1 MQTMIKYYLKT
12 ILRNLVRS
20 KFYSS
25 VNIVGLAIGITACI
39 LIMLYVQNELSYDKF
54 HKNADRIYRVNL
66 FSVRDNNTFK
76 LPQSSPPLRNT
87 IQDEIP
93 EVEEAVRVSQ
103 YWEPVMQYKDKVF
116 NETKWCVVDD
126 NFFKIFSA
134 SFIYG
139 DPNTAL
145 AEPYTVVLTES
156 TAKRYFGKENPLGK
170 TLTRKYNYDW
180 TVTGVIKDFP
190 ENSHLKPDFL
200 GSIKSRPYNNG
211 QNWLNN
217 ILYTYVLLREGTS
230 NQDVDSKLEDV
241 VKKHVGPFMA
251 QYRGESLEEFT
262 VKGNQY
268 KYYTQPLTDIH
279 LNTEV
284 IAGPEL
290 SVNTSYLIIF
300 SLIAAFILVIACIN
314 YMNMSTA
321 RSANRAKEVGLKKS
335 LGSNR
340 NKLVLQFL
348 SESVFITLIALALA
362 LVLIKILLP
371 AFNNLI
377 DRQLEFNCT
386 GNFSTI
392 PLLLIFGIV
401 VGIVAGSYPAFFLAS
416 FNPLKVINGI
426 HKSEGSHRSLRS
438 GLVVFQLIVT
448 IVLFSGT
455 FFISKQLNFLQKQEL
470 GFNKENL
477 VIIKNAAYLWT
488 NKPSFKNE
496 LLEQPG
502 ILEVSNSVYIPG
514 RSKSN
519 NTFFHELPSEATL
532 LSQLWIDEAF
542 LKAYEIELLQ
552 GRFFEKENPSN
563 AKSIVLS
570 EKALK
575 DLNIKDPIG
584 KKLYKKQKSEE
595 TTFTIIGIV
604 KDFHLS
610 SLHQEIWP
618 LVLFADDDM
627 LKRVGEYFSVRISGD
642 VQKNLKYIEQTW
654 NKYAD
659 GQPLDYIFFEEDFGR
674 LYAADVRTKKI
685 VSVFSVLAILIA
697 CLGLLALAAFVAEQR
712 TKEIGIRKVNGARI
726 GQILYSLNK
735 KFMKWVITAFVI
747 ATPIAYYAMHKWL
760 ENFAYKTV
768 LSWWIFALAGFMAL
782 GIALL
787 TVSWQSWRAAMRNP
801 MEALRYE

>member
-1 MQTMIKYYLKT
+1 MIRYYVKT
-12 ILRNLVRS
+12 AFRNLLRHR
-20 KFYSS
+20 FYSAI
-25 VNIVGLAIGITACI
+25 NIVGLAIGITACI
-39 LIMLYVQNELSYDKF
+39 LIMLYVQFELSYDKF
-54 HKNADRIYRVNL
+54 HEKSDRIYRVNL
-66 FSVRDNNTFK
+66 YSVRDDNTNRW
-76 LPQSSPPLRNT
+76 PGSSPPLRNT

-93 EVEEAVRVSQ
+93 EVEEAVRISQ

-116 NETKWCVVDD
+116 NETKWCFADD
-126 NFFKIFSA
+126 NFFKIFST

-145 AEPYTVVLTES
+145 VEPYTVVLTES
-156 TAKRYFGKENPLGK
+156 TAKRYFGNENPLGK

-190 ENSHLKPDFL
+190 ENSHIKPDFL

-211 QNWLNN
+211 ANWLNN
-217 ILYTYVLLREGTS
+217 MLYTYVLLKEGAS
-230 NQDVDSKLEDV
+230 NSEVDSKLEDV
-241 VKKHVGPFMA
+241 VKKYVGPFMA
-251 QYRGESLEEFT
+251 QDRGESLEEFAA
-262 VKGNQY
+262 KGNQY
-268 KYYTQPLTDIH
+268 MYYTQPLTDIH

-290 SVNTSYLIIF
+290 SVSTSYLIIF
-300 SLIAAFILVIACIN
+300 SLIAVFILVIACIN

-321 RSANRAKEVGLKKS
+321 QSANRAKEVGLKKS
-335 LGSNR
+335 MGSNR

-348 SESVFITLIALALA
+348 SESVFVTLIALALA
-362 LVLIKILLP
+362 IVLIKLLLP
-371 AFNNLI
+371 AFNNLV
-377 DRQLEFNCT
+377 DKQLV
-386 GNFSTI
+386 FSLASNLFTI
-392 PLLLIFGIV
+392 PLLLLFGV
-401 VGIVAGSYPAFFLAS
+401 VAGVVAGSYPAFFLAS

-426 HKSEGSHRSLRS
+426 HKSEGSHGNLRS

-477 VIIKNAAYLWT
+477 VIVKNAAYLWN

-502 ILEVSNSVYIPG
+502 ILEVSNSLYIPG

-519 NTFFHELPSEATL
+519 NTFFHELPTEASL
-532 LSQLWIDEAF
+532 LSQLWVDEDF

-552 GRFFEKENPSN
+552 GRFFGKGDPSN

-575 DLNIKDPIG
+575 ELNIQDPIG
-584 KKLYKKQKSEE
+584 KKLYKRQKTEE
-595 TTFTIIGIV
+595 TTFTIIGII
-604 KDFHLS
+604 KDFHLN

-618 LVLFADDDM
+618 LVLFDDDDM
-627 LKRVGEYFSVRISGD
+627 LKRAGEYFSVRISGNI
-642 VQKNLKYIEQTW
+642 QENLKKIEQTW

-659 GQPLDYIFFEEDFGR
+659 GQPLDYVFFDEDFGR
-674 LYAADVRTKKI
+674 LYATDVQIRKI
-685 VSVFSVLAILIA
+685 VSIFSALAIFIA

-712 TKEIGIRKVNGARI
+712 TKEIGIRKVNGARVC
-726 GQILYSLNK
+726 QILYLLNQN
-735 KFMKWVITAFVI
+735 FVKWVAIAFGV

-760 ENFAYKTV
+760 ENFAYKTT
-768 LSWWIFALAGFMAL
+768 LSWWIFAIAGLLAL
-782 GIALL
+782 GIAML
-787 TVSWQSWRAAMRNP
+787 TVSWQSWRAATRNP
-801 MEALRYE
+801 VEALRYE

>member
-1 MQTMIKYYLKT
+1 MIKYFVKT
-12 ILRNLVRS
+12 AFRNLLRHR
-20 KFYSS
+20 FYSTI
-25 VNIVGLAIGITACI
+25 NILGLAIGITACI
-39 LIMLYVQNELSYDKF
+39 LIMLFVQFELSYDKF
-54 HKNADRIYRVNL
+54 HEKSERIYRVNL
-66 FSVRDNNTFK
+66 FSVRDDNTNRW
-76 LPQSSPPLRNT
+76 PGSSPPLRNT

-103 YWEPVMQYKDKVF
+103 YWQPVMHYKDKVF
-116 NETKWCVVDD
+116 NETKWCFADD

-145 AEPYTVVLTES
+145 VEPYTVVLTES
-156 TAKRYFGKENPLGK
+156 TAKRYFGNENPLGK
-170 TLTRKYNYDW
+170 TLSRKYNYDW
-180 TVTGVIKDFP
+180 TVTGVIQDFP

-200 GSIKSRPYNNG
+200 GSIKSRPSNNSL
-211 QNWLNN
+211 NWLNN
-217 ILYTYVLLREGTS
+217 ILYTYVLLKEGAFNS
-230 NQDVDSKLEDV
+230 EVDSKLEDV
-241 VKKHVGPFMA
+241 VKKHVGPFMT
-251 QYRGESLEEFT
+251 QERGESLEEFAA
-262 VKGNQY
+262 KGNQY

-300 SLIAAFILVIACIN
+300 SLIAVFILIIACIN

-348 SESVFITLIALALA
+348 SESVFVTLIALVLA
-362 LVLIKILLP
+362 IVLIKLLLP
-371 AFNNLI
+371 AFNNLM
-377 DRQLEFNCT
+377 DKQLV
-386 GNFSTI
+386 FSSVSNLYTI

-401 VGIVAGSYPAFFLAS
+401 VGVVAGSYPAFFLAS
-416 FNPLKVINGI
+416 FNPLTVINGI
-426 HKSEGSHRSLRS
+426 HKSEGSHGNLRS

-448 IVLFSGT
+448 IILFSGT
-455 FFISKQLNFLQKQEL
+455 FFISKQLNFLQKHEL

-488 NKPSFKNE
+488 KKPSFKSE

-502 ILEVSNSVYIPG
+502 ILEVSNSVDIPG
-514 RSKSN
+514 RSKYNS
-519 NTFFHELPSEATL
+519 TFFHELPSEARL
-532 LSQLWIDEAF
+532 LSQLWIDEDF
-542 LKAYEIELLQ
+542 LKAYEIKLLQ
-552 GRFFEKENPSN
+552 GRFFEKGNPSN
-563 AKSIVLS
+563 ANSIVLS

-575 DLNIKDPIG
+575 DLNIKEPIG

-595 TTFTIIGIV
+595 TTFTIIGII
-604 KDFHLS
+604 KDFHLN

-618 LVLFADDDM
+618 LVLFDDDDAI
-627 LKRVGEYFSVRISGD
+627 KSAGAFFSVRIAGD
-642 VQKNLKYIEQTW
+642 IQQNLKNIEQTW

-659 GQPLDYIFFEEDFGR
+659 GQPLDYVFFDEDFGR
-674 LYAADVRTKKI
+674 LYVADVQTRKI
-685 VSVFSVLAILIA
+685 VSIFSVLAIFIA

-726 GQILYSLNK
+726 GQILYSLNQN
-735 KFMKWVITAFVI
+735 FIKWVVIAFVI
-747 ATPIAYYAMHKWL
+747 ATPIAYYAMNKWL
-760 ENFAYKTV
+760 ENFAYKTS
-768 LSWWIFALAGFMAL
+768 LSWWIFAVAGLLAL

-787 TVSWQSWRAAMRNP
+787 TVSWQSWRAATRNP
-801 MEALRYE
+801 VEALRYE